1 MMVYWY
7 GLSIMLTGA
16 TQWRREYMRE
26 GKSHGYRETKTGLF
40 VHPDFYV

>member
-26 GKSHGYRETKTGLF
+26 GKSRGYRETKIGLF
-40 VHPDFYV
+40 VHSDFYV